1 MSQAGPALRFG
12 LATPIVTCTP
22 RAHAPWE
29 REAGPAELAAIA
41 RAADRLGYFH
51 LTCSEHV
58 AIPASAA
65 AVRGT
70 RYYDPLATLGY
81 FAAITERIRLLTH
94 VVVAPYHHPLALAK
108 RYGTLDRLSGG
119 RLLLGVGV
127 GSLEEE
133 FDLLG
138 VDFAGRGGLY
148 EDSLRALREVWG
160 RSEPTYRGSHF
171 RIEGFVVDPHS
182 VQPRVPLWLGG
193 RSPRSLRRALVFGD
207 GWDPFGFDLA
217 GLEDLLRRARS
228 WPAWRERREP
238 FDLVLSPERIFDV
251 ATADGRRAMAELLA
265 RYRDLG
271 ATVLNLRFRSRS
283 PEHYLEQLEIFADEI
298 APSLGGGP

>member
-1 MSQAGPALRFG
+1 MREAPSGLRFG
-12 LATPIVTCTP
+12 LATPVVTCTP

-29 REAGPAELAAIA
+29 RDAGPSELAAIA

-58 AIPASAA
+58 AIPAAA
-65 AVRGT
+65 AATRGS

-94 VVVAPYHHPLALAK
+94 VVVLPYHHPLALAK

-138 VDFAGRGGLY
+138 ADFSGRGAVY
-148 EDSLRALREVWG
+148 EDALRALRAIWG
-160 RSEPTYRGSHF
+160 RPDPSYQGSHF

-182 VQPRVPLWLGG
+182 SQARVPIWLGG
-193 RSPRSLRRALVFGD
+193 RSPRSLRRALLFGD

-217 GLEDLLRRARS
+217 GLEDLLRRARE

-251 ATADGRRAMAELLA
+251 ARAEGRSAMADLLA

-283 PEHYLEQLEIFADEI
+283 PGHYLEQLEIFASEI
-298 APSLGGGP
+298 APSLGTV